1 MTGRME
7 IPSGITAAL
16 TGVGVEVRSSGVD
29 VGDTQ
34 LAAVVRL
41 PGHRGSVTLSTR
53 LDPEPA
59 HGREAAIRRHAAPSL
74 GDALWLS
81 SPRVSVLGTL
91 GHSDELLAEVLRY
104 RADALLAE
112 VLRYRAD
119 ALLWHALAEG
129 QIDGDFVTDL
139 AVSVPAVIDGV
150 EFEVPV
156 LLYPSAENVRP
167 GWSAEALFGQ
177 RKFIDLAG
185 SGLLSM
191 PVLRAALA
199 DRLLDESFDAA
210 PNAER
215 CASTLSD
222 HARVGVDWAD
232 TLRPD
237 RATAL
242 LMGLC
247 RECAQNLRATRVPP
261 LPIQPPKWGEKYR

>member
-7 IPSGITAAL
+7 IPSGIVAAL
-16 TGVGVEVRSSGVD
+16 TGVGVEVRSSGAD

-41 PGHRGSVTLSTR
+41 PGHTEAVVVSTR
-53 LDPEPA
+53 LRPEA
-59 HGREAAIRRHAAPSL
+59 THGREAAIRRHAAPSL

-104 RADALLAE
+104 RADALL
-112 VLRYRAD
+112 
-119 ALLWHALAEG
+119 WHALAEG
-129 QIDGDFVTDL
+129 LVDGQSVTDL
-139 AVSVPAVIDGV
+139 AVSVPATIDGV

-177 RKFIDLAG
+177 RKFIGLAG
-185 SGLLSM
+185 NGLLSM

-232 TLRPD
+232 TPRPD
-237 RATAL
+237 RAAAL

-247 RECAQNLRATRVPP
+247 RECSRNLRTTQVPP

>member
-7 IPSGITAAL
+7 IPSGIVAAL
-16 TGVGVEVRSSGVD
+16 TGVGVEVRSNGVD
-29 VGDTQ
+29 VGDVQ
-34 LAAVVRL
+34 LGAVVRL
-41 PGHRGSVTLSTR
+41 PGHMESVMVSTR

-74 GDALWLS
+74 GDAMWLS
-81 SPRVSVLGTL
+81 PPRVSVLGTL
-91 GHSDELLAEVLRY
+91 GHSDELLAE
-104 RADALLAE
+104 A
-112 VLRYRAD
+112 LRYRAD

-167 GWSAEALFGQ
+167 GWSAEALFG
-177 RKFIDLAG
+177 RDKFIGLAG
-185 SGLLSM
+185 SGLLSV
-191 PVLRAALA
+191 PVLRATLA

-215 CASTLSD
+215 CASTLDD
-222 HARVGVDWAD
+222 HARLGTDWAD
-232 TLRPD
+232 TPRFA

-242 LMGLC
+242 LLGLC
-247 RECAQNLRATRVPP
+247 RECAQNLRATQVPP

>member
-1 MTGRME
+1 MTGQMDIPGE
-7 IPSGITAAL
+7 IVAAL
-16 TGVGVEVRSSGVD
+16 TGVGVVVKSSEATTSSSSV
-29 VGDTQ
+29 
-34 LAAVVRL
+34 AAVVRL
-41 PGHRGSVTLSTR
+41 PGRQDATILSIR
-53 LDPEPA
+53 LDPEPL
-59 HGREAAIRRHAAPSL
+59 HGREAAARRHAAPNL

-81 SPRVSVLGTL
+81 PPRAHDIGTL
-91 GHSDELLAEVLRY
+91 GHSDELLV
-104 RADALLAE
+104 E

-119 ALLWHALAEG
+119 ALLWHALAEAG
-129 QIDGDFVTDL
+129 LDGDFVSDL
-139 AVSVPAVIDGV
+139 AVSVPTTIDGV

-156 LLYPSAENVRP
+156 LLYPSVENARP

-210 PNAER
+210 PNAEK
-215 CASTLSD
+215 CASTLDD
-222 HARVGVDWAD
+222 HARLGTDWAD
-232 TLRPD
+232 TPRFA
-237 RATAL
+237 RAAAL

-247 RECAQNLRATRVPP
+247 RECAQNLRATQVPP

>member
-7 IPSGITAAL
+7 IPSGIVAAL
-16 TGVGVEVRSSGVD
+16 TGVGVEVRSNGVD

-41 PGHRGSVTLSTR
+41 PGHRDSVALSTR

-91 GHSDELLAEVLRY
+91 GHSDELLV
-104 RADALLAE
+104 E

-119 ALLWHALAEG
+119 ALLWHALAEAG
-129 QIDGDFVTDL
+129 LDGDFVSDL
-139 AVSVPAVIDGV
+139 AVSVPTTIDGV

-156 LLYPSAENVRP
+156 LLYPSVENARP
-167 GWSAEALFGQ
+167 GWSAEVLFG
-177 RKFIDLAG
+177 RSKSVVLNG
-185 SGLLSM
+185 NGLLSM

-210 PNAER
+210 PNNER
-215 CASTLSD
+215 CASTLSN
-222 HARVGVDWAD
+222 HARVGVDWTD
-232 TLRPD
+232 TPRSD

-247 RECAQNLRATRVPP
+247 RECAQNLRATQVPP
-261 LPIQPPKWGEKYR
+261 LPIQPAKWGEKYR

>member
-1 MTGRME
+1 MTTRLE
-7 IPSGITAAL
+7 IPSGIVAAL
-16 TGVGVEVRSSGVD
+16 AGVGVEVRSTSASVGHSSAD
-29 VGDTQ
+29 V
-34 LAAVVRL
+34 VIRL
-41 PGHRGSVTLSTR
+41 PGHGEATILATR
-53 LDPEPA
+53 LYPEPA
-59 HGREAAIRRHAAPSL
+59 HGREAAVWRHAAPNTA
-74 GDALWLS
+74 DVLWLS
-81 SPRVSVLGTL
+81 PPRVSVLGTL
-91 GHSDELLAEVLRY
+91 GHSDELLV
-104 RADALLAE
+104 E

-119 ALLWHALAEG
+119 ALLWHALGEG
-129 QIDGDFVTDL
+129 LIDAQPVADL
-139 AVSVPAVIDGV
+139 AVSVPTVIDGV

-156 LLYPSAENVRP
+156 LLYPSAENARL

-222 HARVGVDWAD
+222 HARVGIDWAD
-232 TLRPD
+232 TSRPD
-237 RATAL
+237 RAAAL

-247 RECAQNLRATRVPP
+247 RECAQNLRATQVPP